1 MIPSTSR
8 GIDTLTTGRMIP
20 STSRGIDT
28 LTTGGMIP
36 STSRGIDPVIVIK
49 TLGILYSSSLVF

>member
-8 GIDTLTTGRMIP
+8 GIDTLTTGGMIP